1 MNTQIV
7 FYLLICVSLFSCSEK
22 TTEIQEQK
30 NDFYATIHRND
41 TATLSKKLESVAELI
56 QTNRKLNDLLLNFSL
71 YVTKMVYFYT

>member
-1 MNTQIV
+1 MKTQIL

-30 NDFYATIHRND
+30 NDFCATLHRND

>member
-1 MNTQIV
+1 MKTQIL

-41 TATLSKKLESVAELI
+41 TAILSKKLESVAELI

-71 YVTKMVYFYT
+71 YVTKMIYFYT

>member
-1 MNTQIV
+1 MKTQIL

-30 NDFYATIHRND
+30 NDFCATIHRND
-41 TATLSKKLESVAELI
+41 ATTLSKKLESVAELI
-56 QTNRKLNDLLLNFSL
+56 QTNRKLNDLLSNFSL

>member
-1 MNTQIV
+1 MKTQIL
-7 FYLLICVSLFSCSEK
+7 FYLLICVSLFYCSEK
-22 TTEIQEQK
+22 TTEIPEQK